1 MSLKAIEMQVALP
14 RTLDAGKIQ
23 EQMQQRSQNM
33 IHIANDAVQHESEKK
48 RNSVIK
54 NEQSAETKLHKDE
67 KKHDQNGQNHETCA
81 EASQKKRKKSTIHIK
96 EPLLIT
102 VDRGTL

>member
-33 IHIANDAVQHESEKK
+33 IHIANDAIQHESEKK

-54 NEQSAETKLHKDE
+54 NEQSAETKLHKDA
-67 KKHDQNGQNHETCA
+67 KKHDQNGQNHA
-81 EASQKKRKKSTIHIK
+81 YVHSQSEEK
-96 EPLLIT
+96 EKEHHPYKGT
-102 VDRGTL
+102 VIDYSG

>member
-23 EQMQQRSQNM
+23 EQMQQRGQNM
-33 IHIANDAVQHESEKK
+33 INIANDAVQNESEKK

-54 NEQSAETKLHKDE
+54 NEQSAETKLNKDA
-67 KKHDQNGQNHETCA
+67 KNNMIKMDRNVNMDVFK
-81 EASQKKRKKSTIHIK
+81 QKKRKKEHHPYKGTII
-96 EPLLIT
+96 
-102 VDRGTL
+102 DYSG

>member
-23 EQMQQRSQNM
+23 EQMLKQGQNM
-33 IHIANDAVQHESEKK
+33 TNIAQDAVQKELERK
-48 RNSVIK
+48 RNSVMK

-67 KKHDQNGQNHETCA
+67 KEQDQERQT
-81 EASQKKRKKSTIHIK
+81 R
-96 EPLLIT
+96 EPVRVHSEEIEREHHPYKGINI
-102 VDRGTL
+102 DYSR

>member
-1 MSLKAIEMQVALP
+1 MQVALP

-54 NEQSAETKLHKDE
+54 NEQSAETKLYKDE
-67 KKHDQNGQNHETCA
+67 KKHDQDGQNDEHVVVK
-81 EASQKKRKKSTIHIK
+81 QKKRKKSIIHIK

-102 VDRGTL
+102 ADRGTL

>member
-23 EQMQQRSQNM
+23 EQMQQRGQNM
-33 IHIANDAVQHESEKK
+33 INIANDAVQNESEKK

-54 NEQSAETKLHKDE
+54 NEQSAETKLYKDAKKQHNQDGQEREHVRIQTEE
-67 KKHDQNGQNHETCA
+67 KKKEHHPYKG
-81 EASQKKRKKSTIHIK
+81 TII
-96 EPLLIT
+96 
-102 VDRGTL
+102 DYSG

>member
-14 RTLDAGKIQ
+14 RTLDVGKIQ

-67 KKHDQNGQNHETCA
+67 KNIIKMDRNMNMYV
-81 EASQKKRKKSTIHIK
+81 ASQKKRKKSITHIK